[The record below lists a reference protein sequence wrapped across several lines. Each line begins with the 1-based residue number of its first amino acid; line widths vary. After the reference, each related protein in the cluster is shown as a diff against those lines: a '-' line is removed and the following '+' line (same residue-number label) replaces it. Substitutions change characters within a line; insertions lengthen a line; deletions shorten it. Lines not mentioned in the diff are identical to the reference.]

1 MRAQSEADSQL
12 VQTRETALRHL
23 NNYSSYKTSFFSWFY
38 YGHHHAKRAAAV
50 KAAIQSADSIEQ
62 ITEILKGQKDIFEGE
77 EGNNDSALLDTR
89 WSMRSSL
96 KKTKRGGFY
105 EAICAALNEIKPS
118 PLTELREDVAT
129 KLGRYFAPQS
139 KASLAATGR
148 AVGGLFQPALD
159 AEKLNNLILQIL
171 HGCESKVSE
180 WLDSTPS
187 WLSKGSAT
195 DLSGREFTLE
205 NHRALTPI
213 QAAIVAGDFAP
224 NAASTGIFELLVDK
238 LQQQHPE
245 GWHTILHDQTLEIY
259 TKSLKVYV
267 TRQEEKI
274 RALEERLEAG
284 EAIDDAVMTAA
295 RQRRQAYQ
303 AALDSG
309 DLNTIIN
316 AHTNPDSD
324 PTTAPDAQKDHVIQV
339 DQALL
344 DAIAGASDAEIQAVL
359 DDPALDSPLSN
370 LIKAF
375 RKDVDTICRSEIINN
390 PQHLIKL
397 FPLYESFYNRVEGT
411 DPNYKKRQL
420 FWCHLVGYGQRYLSA
435 CDAQVFANPGLWE
448 IVDRNHKNQRSF
460 NFRYDSGAIFPLAVA
475 SGLGYQFAVGP
486 WPTVRGWAGAGGGGR
501 GVAAV
506 GRASRPPLF
515 AYLCQA
521 KTESFR
527 KYYYTAAAIA
537 APR

>member
-1 MRAQSEADSQL
+1 MRVQSQADSQL

-23 NNYSSYKTSFFSWFY
+23 NNYSSYKASIFSWFY

-50 KAAIQSADSIEQ
+50 KAAIQSANSIEQ

-89 WSMRSSL
+89 WSMRANL
-96 KKTKRGGFY
+96 KNTKRGGFY
-105 EAICAALNEIKPS
+105 EAICAALNEIKPF
-118 PLTELREDVAT
+118 PLTKLPEDVAT

-139 KASLAATGR
+139 QASLAATGR
-148 AVGGLFQPALD
+148 AVGGLFQPTLD

-171 HGCESKVSE
+171 HGCESKVRE

-195 DLSGREFTLE
+195 DLSRREFTLE

-213 QAAIVAGDFAP
+213 EAAIVAGDIAP

-245 GWHTILHDQTLEIY
+245 DWHTILHDQTLEIY
-259 TKSLKVYV
+259 TKSLKVYA

-274 RALEERLEAG
+274 CALEERREAG

-397 FPLYESFYNRVEGT
+397 FTLYESFYNRVEGT
-411 DPNYKKRQL
+411 DPNYKKCQL

-448 IVDRNHKNQRSF
+448 IVECNLKNQRSF
-460 NFRYDSGAIFPLAVA
+460 NFRYGSGAILPLVAA
-475 SGLGYQFAVGP
+475 SGLGYQFAACGGAGSELGLA
-486 WPTVRGWAGAGGGGR
+486 VRGRGRCGMLWGANFTKLISSKNR
-501 GVAAV
+501 KLSEILLHSCCNRSPTLNFAV
-506 GRASRPPLF
+506 
-515 AYLCQA
+515 
-521 KTESFR
+521 
-527 KYYYTAAAIA
+527 
-537 APR
+537 